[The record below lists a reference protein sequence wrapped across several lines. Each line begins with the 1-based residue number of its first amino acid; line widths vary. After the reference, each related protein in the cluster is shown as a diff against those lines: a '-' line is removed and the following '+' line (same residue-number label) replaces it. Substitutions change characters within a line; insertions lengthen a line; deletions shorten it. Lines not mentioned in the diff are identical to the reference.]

1 MYSALSY
8 TVCSKKPAMHTLG
21 SRPNL
26 GKKFQNTLQRI
37 LIYTYIKTVTA
48 ENCTS
53 PQTYRQSLIFIFTVS
68 QEIEKQRSV
77 MFKALC
83 NF

>member
-1 MYSALSY
+1 MQTVLSVDNKETNYDKPNPNVFCTQFYS
-8 TVCSKKPAMHTLG
+8 VFQKKPAMHTLG

-37 LIYTYIKTVTA
+37 LIYTYIKTVTV

-53 PQTYRQSLIFIFTVS
+53 PQTYR
-68 QEIEKQRSV
+68 
-77 MFKALC
+77 
-83 NF
+83 